1 MSNLEYKI
9 EETLAKYK
17 SSYSFELMVGKVTKE
32 QIRKSIEHTLLKPYA
47 SPADVEKLCREA
59 VEYGFLGVCV
69 NPSLVPVAVSTLR
82 GTDVRVVTVIGFP
95 LGCNTQMI
103 KAKEAQEAREAGV
116 SEIDMVVHIGMLK
129 ANEWLYVYE
138 DIRAVV
144 EAARDLAVKVILET
158 CYLSDE
164 EKIAACVIA
173 KEAGASF
180 VKTSTGF
187 GTKGATVED
196 VHLMKWAVPDLGVK
210 ASGGIKNFSQATEM
224 IRAGANRIGTSSGV
238 SIISE
243 GV

>member
-1 MSNLEYKI
+1 VSNLEYKI
-9 EETLAKYK
+9 EEALAKYR
-17 SSYSFELMVGKVTKE
+17 SSYSFERSAGEVTKE
-32 QIRKSIEHTLLKPYA
+32 QVRKSIEHTLLKPYA

-59 VEYGFLGVCV
+59 MEYGFLGVCV
-69 NPSLVPVAVSTLR
+69 NPSLVPVAISTLR
-82 GTDVRVVTVIGFP
+82 ETDVKIVTVIGFP
-95 LGCNTQMI
+95 LGCNTQKI
-103 KAKEAQEAREAGV
+103 KAQEAQEAREAGV
-116 SEIDMVVHIGMLK
+116 NEIDMVIHVGMLK

-144 EAARDLAVKVILET
+144 ETAGDLPVKVILET
-158 CYLSDE
+158 CYLSNE

-210 ASGGIKNFSQATEM
+210 ASGGIKNFGQATEM

-238 SIISE
+238 NIVSE